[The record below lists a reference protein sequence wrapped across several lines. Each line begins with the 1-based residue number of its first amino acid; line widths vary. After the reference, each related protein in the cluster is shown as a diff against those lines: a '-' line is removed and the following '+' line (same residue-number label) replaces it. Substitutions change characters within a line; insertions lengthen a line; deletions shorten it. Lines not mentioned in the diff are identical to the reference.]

1 MYIAK
6 RKKKP
11 GKVMSESDFMTFSKG
26 KITEILRPV
35 CVEIQGWGPRVE

>member
-6 RKKKP
+6 RKKKLE
-11 GKVMSESDFMTFSKG
+11 KVTSESDFMTFSKG

-35 CVEIQGWGPRVE
+35 FVEIQGWGLRVE